1 MSDVQGKAALA
12 GILDQCRQGD
22 ELAWEALVRQFQS
35 RVYGIAFHY
44 AGDAEDARDLAQ
56 EIFVRVY
63 RHLNL
68 CTDEHRFVPWLI
80 RISRNACIDFL
91 RRRRVRPAA
100 AGCPAEDLV
109 EICSPGLNPEEHC
122 AADSRKRLIYRA
134 FRKLTTLN
142 REVIILREILGLPL
156 EEIADVLGVPLG
168 TVKSRV
174 SRARIELAQR
184 VMALGIQP
192 EELGR
197 LQ

>member
-1 MSDVQGKAALA
+1 MSDAQEKAAFA
-12 GILDQCRQGD
+12 SVLDRCRQGD

-44 AGDAEDARDLAQ
+44 TGDAEDARDLAQ

-68 CTDEHRFVPWLI
+68 CTDEHMFVPWLI

-91 RRRRVRPAA
+91 RRRKARPAA
-100 AGCPAEDLV
+100 SDSSAEDLT
-109 EICSPGLNPEEHC
+109 EIRSQALNPEENW
-122 AADSRKRLIYRA
+122 AADFRRQLIYRS

-156 EEIADVLGVPLG
+156 EEIAGVLGVPLG

-174 SRARIELAQR
+174 NRARIELAQR

-192 EELGR
+192 QDLGR
-197 LQ
+197 L